1 MTEGPT
7 TALMRK
13 AYARW
18 APIYDVVYDK
28 LTEPAARAA
37 VEAAMACGPR
47 VLEAGV
53 GTGLS
58 LGYYPA
64 HAEVYGVDLSE
75 DMLLRA
81 KDKVVRRGLIHVK
94 SLQVMDVTRLAFPD
108 GRFDAVAA
116 QFLITLVPDPEAAL
130 SEFARVLRP
139 GGEIILANHFGQ
151 PAGTVARLEELAA
164 PLASKIGWSS
174 DFKASRIE
182 AWARETGIMEVVDLK
197 PLFPSGFFK
206 LMRVRKRGGG

>member
-1 MTEGPT
+1 MTDGPT

-18 APIYDVVYDK
+18 APIYDLVYDK

-64 HAEVYGVDLSE
+64 DAEVHGVDLSE
-75 DMLLRA
+75 DMLRRA
-81 KDKVVRRGLIHVK
+81 EDKVVRHRLAHVK
-94 SLQVMDVTRLAFPD
+94 SLQVMDVTRLGFPD
-108 GRFDAVAA
+108 ETFDAVAA
-116 QFLITLVPDPEAAL
+116 QFIITLVPDPEAAL
-130 SEFARVLRP
+130 SEFARVLRH

-151 PAGTVARLEELAA
+151 PGGTVASLEELAA
-164 PLASKIGWSS
+164 PLASRIGWSS

-182 AWARETGIMEVVDLK
+182 AWARETGIMQVVELK
-197 PLFPSGFFK
+197 PLFPYGFFK
-206 LMRVRKRGGG
+206 LMRVRKR

>member
-1 MTEGPT
+1 MTDGPT

-18 APIYDVVYDK
+18 APVYDVVYDK

-37 VEAAMACGPR
+37 VDAAMACGPK

-75 DMLLRA
+75 DMLRRA
-81 KDKVVRRGLIHVK
+81 QAKVDKRGLSHVK
-94 SLQVMDVTRLAFPD
+94 SLQVMDVTHLTFPD
-108 GRFDAVAA
+108 DMFDAVTA
-116 QFLITLVPDPEAAL
+116 QFIITLVPEPEKAL
-130 SEFARVLRP
+130 DQFARVLRP

-151 PAGTVARLEELAA
+151 PDGPIAALEEF
-164 PLASKIGWSS
+164 ASPVVKAIGWSS
-174 DFKASRIE
+174 AFKASRVE
-182 AWARETGIMEVVDLK
+182 GWARGTGFMEVVELK
-197 PLFPSGFFK
+197 SLFPAGFFK
-206 LMRVRKRGGG
+206 LMRIRKNR

>member
-1 MTEGPT
+1 MTDGST

-18 APIYDVVYDK
+18 APIYDLVYDK

-37 VEAAMACGPR
+37 VNAAVACGPK

-75 DMLLRA
+75 DMLSRA
-81 KDKVVRRGLIHVK
+81 QDKVDKRSLTHVK
-94 SLQVMDVTRLAFPD
+94 SLQVMDVTRLSFPD
-108 GRFDAVAA
+108 ETFDAVTA
-116 QFLITLVPDPEAAL
+116 QFIITLVPDPEKAL

-139 GGEIILANHFGQ
+139 GGEIVLANHFGQ
-151 PAGTVARLEELAA
+151 PSGPVATLEEF
-164 PLASKIGWSS
+164 ASPVVKAIGWSS
-174 DFKASRIE
+174 AFKASRVE
-182 AWARETGIMEVVDLK
+182 AWAASTGCMEVIELK
-197 PLFPSGFFK
+197 SLFPVGFFK
-206 LMRVRKRGGG
+206 LMRIRRQD